1 MISRVMSNTFKFH
14 IELSMTRFI
23 ILAAALAVAAAPVPK
38 TDPLPP
44 ITEKL
49 WNDSADNLKQL
60 AVAIHAYHDVNGHF
74 PQNLTDGKGTPL
86 LSWRVQLL
94 PFLDADDL
102 FKQFKQTE
110 AWDSEH
116 NKKLLEKMPKA
127 FAPVRVKGAL
137 GETYYQGFVGR
148 DTFFRTEKPIA
159 FNSISDGCSNTAM
172 LVEAEKS
179 VPWTKPIDLSFDA
192 AKDLPKLG
200 GFFDGAFN
208 MLMADGS
215 VMRVKK
221 GFNPVVMKLAIQIA
235 DGSVIDVESLR
246 K

>member
-1 MISRVMSNTFKFH
+1 
-14 IELSMTRFI
+14 MTRI
-23 ILAAALAVAAAPVPK
+23 IVFAAALALAAAPVPK
-38 TDPLPP
+38 TGPLPP

-60 AVAIHAYHDVNGHF
+60 GVAIHAYHDVNGLS
-74 PQNLTDGKGTPL
+74 PQNLTDGKGTTL

-159 FNSISDGCSNTAM
+159 FNAIADGCSNTAM

-179 VPWTKPIDLSFDA
+179 VPWTKPVDLPFDA

-235 DGSVIDVESLR
+235 DGSVIDVESLG